1 MFALQSC
8 TNLNICLRNN
18 AVSKLMLQTQK
29 YRKNFKPFFSVSY
42 TIFTVPARP
51 PSQTDVLTPNNCL
64 FMNMYMLSPSECW
77 FIDVWC
83 CWLLIY
89 SPNSI
94 VTRFSGAHH
103 VFDFLFSYFDSN
115 GLERVSKCVWK
126 KKTLMTKA
134 IVNHVLDDEVQ
145 HSPRVHGRV
154 LWCPGILH
162 RRSLPSRSRYLH
174 RRFPS
179 LLRIDRK

>member
-1 MFALQSC
+1 MPWVNSCCRHKSTVKISNHFSQSRIQFSPFPPGLRARLMFWHQIIVFLW
-8 TNLNICLRNN
+8 ICIC
-18 AVSKLMLQTQK
+18 V
-29 YRKNFKPFFSVSY
+29 F
-42 TIFTVPARP
+42 
-51 PSQTDVLTPNNCL
+51 
-64 FMNMYMLSPSECW
+64 PSECW

-94 VTRFSGAHH
+94 VTRFSGAHD

-115 GLERVSKCVWK
+115 GLEKVSKCVSK